1 MICNANGEW
10 VKGIARAIGVTTSS
24 AVELWALRDRIRL
37 CIALKIP
44 AVIIELDAKLVVD
57 LLQKEDRNQN
67 GLDAIL
73 GDCKAGLKDIP
84 MVKIQHCYREAN
96 KCANA
101 LARRGTLLPQDFV
114 AFLEPSADVS
124 LLLSLD
130 ATGVAFDQIVNV
142 FGVMF

>member
-1 MICNANGEW
+1 M
-10 VKGIARAIGVTTSS
+10 
-24 AVELWALRDRIRL
+24 
-37 CIALKIP
+37 
-44 AVIIELDAKLVVD
+44 
-57 LLQKEDRNQN
+57 
-67 GLDAIL
+67 DAIL